1 MDRLEMKWTQVFF
14 SLSLT
19 LSGVYSK
26 GVVYSDTTVTIHPQ
40 WLAQGG
46 NASYDNNRCNKHFG
60 LDQTN
65 LIPNCRRLRT
75 DSGRFPGPENTSY
88 LIKKWPEDP
97 NRSGYPDPNYL
108 RNVSREQELC
118 PGYLENI
125 NTGYENDMIMVAGA
139 LEYPS
144 WVDTSEHDG
153 HFPNNVDVAAEFMML
168 LMQGVYDC
176 TKGRIPP
183 YLEPI
188 NEPSYEWAIL
198 NFTTITTFHKLVAE
212 KLHARFNIRVAGP
225 TIRSYIMY
233 ADLNDFSYW
242 DKVADFMDG
251 TLGYIDVFSFH
262 AYNNLVVSGRS
273 HNFTGANEARLVA
286 FIDLVENYASQ
297 KTGKMI
303 PLVIS
308 EYGRDGVSG
317 LDKYAPSPIIDFST
331 IYQSNG
337 HKFTQLGLR
346 EYIDRAVVFLEAS
359 EERPG
364 RYSLNY
370 SLFSP
375 DGKPTR
381 IVDFFEFWYKF
392 RSGFSFIKTTSQY
405 DGKER
410 TVSPLAMSSSSTN
423 ETVILLHSYS
433 RRSQAVKLVFQGDWI
448 KPTTG
453 QATCTTIKDDWFPVI
468 TFNETIDIQKTQGT
482 VELPPE
488 ATCHFTFN
496 TPSNKL
502 PSFTIN
508 ETTFYGAD
516 TLIPIKGN
524 VVSTVI
530 SLPNGQYDSAR
541 LRVSTSWLINETNS
555 VSYLTFNLHRLDSF
569 IKLYDSDKF
578 NPASNTYWNVWEF
591 EAPVTVFVP
600 GPNQVQVH
608 LSNSMGTGY
617 VSSVALVTGK
627 LVPSDLWSL

>member
-1 MDRLEMKWTQVFF
+1 MSYEMKWTQVFF
-14 SLSLT
+14 ALSLT
-19 LSGVYSK
+19 VGGVYSDD

-46 NASYDNNRCNKHFG
+46 NANYDNNRWNKHFG

-75 DSGRFPGPENTSY
+75 DSGRFPGPENTGY

-108 RNVSREQELC
+108 KNVSREQGLC
-118 PGYLENI
+118 PDYLENI
-125 NTGYENDMIMVAGA
+125 NTGYENDMILVAGA

-153 HFPNNVDVAAEFMML
+153 HFPNNVDVAAEFTML

-188 NEPSYEWAIL
+188 NEPSDKWAIL

-212 KLHARFNIRVAGP
+212 KLHARFNIKVAGP
-225 TIRSYIMY
+225 TIGSYTKY
-233 ADLNDFSYW
+233 ADLSNFSYW

-262 AYNNLVVSGRS
+262 SYNNLVVSGRS
-273 HNFTGANEARLVA
+273 YNFTGANEARLVA

-308 EYGRDGVSG
+308 EYGRDAVSG

-346 EYIDRAVVFLEAS
+346 EYIDRAVVFLLAS

-364 RYSLNY
+364 RYTLNY

-375 DGKPTR
+375 DGEPTR

-392 RSGFSFIKTTSQY
+392 RSGFSFIRTNSQY

-433 RRSQAVKLVFQGDWI
+433 RRSQAVKLVFQEDWI

-453 QATCTTIKDDWFPVI
+453 QATCITIKDDWFPVI
-468 TFNETIDIQKTQGT
+468 TFNKTIDIQKTQGI

-496 TPSNKL
+496 IPSNKL
-502 PSFTIN
+502 PSVTLN
-508 ETTFYGAD
+508 ETTYYGAD
-516 TLIPIKGN
+516 TLIPIKGD

-541 LRVSTSWLINETNS
+541 LRVSTSWLINETIS
-555 VSYLTFNLHRLDSF
+555 VSYVTFNDHRVDTF
-569 IKLYDSDKF
+569 FKLYDSDKF
-578 NPASNTYWNVWEF
+578 NPASNTYWTVWEF
-591 EAPVTVFVP
+591 LVPVPVFVL
-600 GPNQVQVH
+600 GRTRYRFTSLTTWQRDMFH
-608 LSNSMGTGY
+608 LLLLSQEAGSI
-617 VSSVALVTGK
+617 
-627 LVPSDLWSL
+627 